1 MDGKVEALTF
11 DTQDAPFEGKRSL
24 MEILLDEKYFKWIL
38 ITPLLLVLLVFMIYP
53 LFYCLFYSFHKYD
66 MVRQP
71 VMVGFSKYRMV
82 LHDSAFWGALGNTI
96 YILVLSIGCELIIGM
111 AVAILFNRKFKGQ
124 DITRGFCLLPLLISP
139 LAMSMIWNFMLQYD
153 FGVLNQCLY
162 ALGIGKIM
170 WWSPKMAINTIV
182 FISIWQWAPFS
193 IFVLLA
199 GLRGLP
205 RDPFEAASVDGARP
219 LYIFRRLTLPMLSP
233 LIVIIVLLR
242 TMWLIRIFDPL
253 YGTTRGGVNTE
264 TLDWML
270 YRVSFVYFDIGAGSA
285 LAVISL
291 YMTILVCAVM
301 FRVLMKSIERTS
313 QNAAM

>member
-1 MDGKVEALTF
+1 MEGKTDALTF
-11 DTQDAPFEGKRSL
+11 DAGDTFYEGKKSF
-24 MEILLDEKYFKWIL
+24 MDILLDERYFKWIL
-38 ITPLLLVLLVFMIYP
+38 ITPLLLVLLAFMIYP

-66 MVRQP
+66 MVRP
-71 VMVGFSKYRMV
+71 AVFVGFLKYRTV
-82 LHDSAFWGALGNTI
+82 LHDSTFWTALGNTI
-96 YILVLSIGCELIIGM
+96 YILVLSIGFELIIGM
-111 AVAILFNRKFKGQ
+111 TIAILFNRKFKGQ
-124 DITRGFCLLPLLISP
+124 DITRGLCLLPLLISP

-153 FGVLNQCLY
+153 FGVVNQFMEKI
-162 ALGIGKIM
+162 GIGKIM

-182 FISIWQWAPFS
+182 FVSVWQWAPFS
-193 IFVLLA
+193 IFVLLS

-270 YRVSFVYFDIGAGSA
+270 YRVAFVYFDIGSGSA
-285 LAVISL
+285 LSIISL
-291 YMTILVCAVM
+291 YMTILVCAIM

-313 QNAAM
+313 ENGAA